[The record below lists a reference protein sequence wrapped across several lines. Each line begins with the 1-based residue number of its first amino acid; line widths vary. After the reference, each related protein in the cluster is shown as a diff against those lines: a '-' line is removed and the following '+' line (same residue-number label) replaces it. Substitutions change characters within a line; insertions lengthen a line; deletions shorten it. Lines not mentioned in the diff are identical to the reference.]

1 MDKKQRKIILKLSEK
16 HGLDK
21 AEVEKIITTFFRKVR
36 SELESGVQDNF
47 EDLKTVR
54 IPKFGAL
61 YPNEGKFNNI
71 IKNKKKKKNGG
82 QD

>member
-1 MDKKQRKIILKLSEK
+1 MDKKQKKIVLKLSEK
-16 HGLDK
+16 HALDEK
-21 AEVEKIITTFFRKVR
+21 EVEKIITTFFRKVR

-54 IPKFGAL
+54 IPRFGAL

-71 IKNKKKKKNGG
+71 INNKKKKKDGR